1 MLKRIYIDNY
11 KGFVDFTYEPAK
23 LELLLGENG
32 SGKTTLFEVLG
43 LLRDMIVE
51 GKDVVQAFP
60 KSTRTRWQSEEIQTI
75 EIDVEADGGYFH
87 YILQISNPETKKSA
101 IIQEQ
106 LYFYEGEFLPRPFDS
121 NKMEVKELF
130 SIKESKGILSLNDF
144 FEAAFVKSSN
154 KLLIDPKRSGLNFIE
169 QLDGY
174 AHVKTFTAW
183 MRNTYLV
190 RINPAA
196 ILDYNNDEVTHPA
209 VDMASYVSWYH
220 HIVLENPNLIMDAT
234 DKIRQVIDGFKGISL
249 EQAGDRR
256 VLKVV
261 TDNSCKFNLSEMSD
275 GQRILIVLYT
285 LLSVM
290 QDKPGLLCIDEP
302 DNYVALREIQ
312 PWLQE
317 IEMLTEDGKAQVLII
332 SHHPEIINYLAPQE
346 GAVHFYRS
354 EMGPVQISRFTVSE
368 SNEGLLP
375 AEIIA
380 RGWEND

>member
-23 LELLLGENG
+23 LELLLGDNG

-43 LLRDMIVE
+43 LLRDMIIE

-60 KSTRTRWQSEEIQTI
+60 KSSRTQWLKIDIQTI
-75 EIDVEADGGYFH
+75 EIDVEGNGGFYR
-87 YILQISNPETKKSA
+87 YSLRVNNSDSEKS
-101 IIQEQ
+101 
-106 LYFYEGEFLPRPFDS
+106 
-121 NKMEVKELF
+121 VKLDEHL
-130 SIKESKGILSLNDF
+130 EF
-144 FEAAFVKSSN
+144 FEGIYR
-154 KLLIDPKRSGLNFIE
+154 IDPDRSSVLRLLFNDERRGDMHIFESEGKRSHTMPFLLTRSNLHFAE
-169 QLDGY
+169 QIDGY
-174 AHVKTFTAW
+174 PRVKRFTEWLRNSYFAHV
-183 MRNTYLV
+183 R
-190 RINPAA
+190 PAA
-196 ILDYNNDEVTHPA
+196 ILDYSDDEVTYPT
-209 VDMASYVSWYH
+209 VNMANFVSWYRH
-220 HIVLENPNLIMDAT
+220 LVLENPNLIVDAT

-317 IEMLTEDGKAQVLII
+317 IEMLTEDGQAQVLII
-332 SHHPEIINYLAPQE
+332 SHHPEIINYLAPNE
-346 GAVHFYRS
+346 AVRFYRA
-354 EMGPVQISRFTVSE
+354 EMGPIQVSRFKVSE